1 MTVESIRLS
10 NDLKELQR
18 LGAFL
23 QEISVR
29 MDLDAMMLYRLNL
42 VCDELV
48 TNIIL
53 YGYPEDVPVSE
64 AIRVDI
70 GKVREGWELRI
81 TDRGIPFN
89 PLLKSDPCVDLG
101 VDERAI
107 GGLGIHFVKQV
118 MDDIR
123 YERLNNENV
132 LMMLKRRVQE
142 EEIS

>member
-23 QEISVR
+23 QEISAR
-29 MDLDAMMLYRLNL
+29 MDLDQMTLYRLNL

-53 YGYPEDVPVSE
+53 YGYPEDAPVAQ

-70 GKVREGWELRI
+70 GRAREGWELRI

-89 PLLKSDPCVDLG
+89 PLLKSAPRVDLS